1 MKNFL
6 VTFTFFWL
14 LGTSYSFGAE
24 EGMPQLNTEFWV
36 PQIFWLILVF
46 GLLNLFIWKWIL
58 PKITSG
64 IENRKSHIIN
74 DLNDAQN
81 YREEAEKKLLKYKE
95 TIEKAKKGAREIIY
109 EERKKLEIDIIAK
122 RKKFEKDIE
131 EELIVTENQIK
142 KFKESSIQN
151 INKIAI
157 EISKDIIKKIIG
169 TNVNSSNVSAIV
181 EDTTKKKIRNI
192 YEH

>member
-1 MKNFL
+1 ML
-6 VTFTFFWL
+6 C
-14 LGTSYSFGAE
+14 LGPRT
-24 EGMPQLNTEFWV
+24 
-36 PQIFWLILVF
+36 LVF

-58 PKITSG
+58 PKIASG

-169 TNVNSSNVSAIV
+169 TDVNSSNVSAIV
-181 EDTTKKKIRNI
+181 EDTTTKKIRNI

>member
-6 VTFTFFWL
+6 VASVFFWL
-14 LGTSYSFGAE
+14 LKTRYSFGSE
-24 EGMPQLNTEFWV
+24 GGMPQLNTEFWI

-81 YREEAEKKLLKYKE
+81 YKEEAEKKLVKYKE
-95 TIEKAKKGAREIIY
+95 TIEKAKKDAREIIS
-109 EERKKLEIDIIAK
+109 EGRKKLEVEITAK

-131 EELIVTENQIK
+131 DELTTAENQIK

-157 EISKDIIKKIIG
+157 EISKDIVKKIIG
-169 TNVNSSNVSAIV
+169 SDVNSSNVSAIV
-181 EDTTKKKIRNI
+181 EDTSKKKIRNI
-192 YEH
+192 YEY